1 MAVTTDAGLTVGFT
15 VVNAAGFTRTKHSI
29 SASPIVCGVRGFYRH
44 GTVSAVNLTPEC
56 RQRRVEA
63 GEMPAWEFRSANGA
77 GMIVLSGEWLTRSNV
92 HAPELAR
99 LWRNPAIRR
108 VQFDTSRLGR
118 WDTMLVAFLWDIKR
132 AASASGMDF
141 DDSGLPPSARELISL
156 LPAAPRKPRAPPQH
170 PLRPLSWIFTKAV
183 NLLVEVGSSAVLVVE
198 TAAGSA
204 RLFLGR
210 ARFRGVDLLVDLLN
224 AGPRAMAIVGTV
236 NFLVGAILAFIGA
249 AELRQY
255 AAQTYVPN
263 LVGVASVR
271 ELSSVVTAIVMAG
284 RSGGAYAARI
294 ATMQGND
301 EIAALRVLGIPIS
314 EFLILPAVVSLC
326 VAMPILYLCG
336 CCIAIVGGLAVSVV
350 SLGFTAAHYLR
361 ETLDAVSLS
370 DFVFGAIKSIAFAAL
385 IGAVSCQIGLKA
397 ARNARAV
404 GDAATGAV
412 VANILG
418 IIALDAVFAVMMDAN
433 GI

>member
-1 MAVTTDAGLTVGFT
+1 
-15 VVNAAGFTRTKHSI
+15 
-29 SASPIVCGVRGFYRH
+29 
-44 GTVSAVNLTPEC
+44 
-56 RQRRVEA
+56 
-63 GEMPAWEFRSANGA
+63 MPAWQFRSSNGA
-77 GMIVLSGEWLTRSNV
+77 GTITLSGDWLTRSNV

-99 LWRNPAIRR
+99 LCRDPAIRR
-108 VQFDTSRLGR
+108 VAFDTGRLGQ

-132 AASASGMDF
+132 AAGASGMVF
-141 DDSGLPPSARELISL
+141 DDSGLPPSARELVSL
-156 LPAAPRKPRAPPQH
+156 LPAAPRKPRTPAQH
-170 PLRPLSWIFTKAV
+170 RPRPLSWILTAAV
-183 NLLVEVGSSAVLVVE
+183 NLLVEVGSSAILVVD

-204 RLFLGR
+204 RLLLGR
-210 ARFRGVDLLVDLLN
+210 GRFRGADLLSDLLN
-224 AGPRAMAIVGTV
+224 AGPRAVAIVGTV

-271 ELSSVVTAIVMAG
+271 ELSSIVTAIVMAG
-284 RSGGAYAARI
+284 RTGGSYAARI
-294 ATMQGND
+294 ATMRGND
-301 EIAALRVLGIPIS
+301 EIAALRVLGIPVS

-326 VAMPILYLCG
+326 LAMPILYLLG
-336 CCIAIVGGLAVSVV
+336 CFIAIVGGLAVSIV
-350 SLGFTAAHYLR
+350 SLGFTAVHYLR
-361 ETLDAVSLS
+361 ETVDAVSLS

-385 IGAVSCQIGLKA
+385 IGTVSCQIGLKA

-418 IIALDAVFAVMMDAN
+418 IIALDALFAVMMDAN
-433 GI
+433 GR